1 MQNQEVAEKTV
12 TASAPTSVTKRYENE
27 VATETQLTHWSQVSE
42 GLTTF
47 LKTKSPRE
55 KRVQEPLCYSCKSSA
70 GLKVLQNK
78 MFK

>member
-47 LKTKSPRE
+47 LKTKSPWE
-55 KRVQEPLCYSCKSSA
+55 KRVQEPCAICA
-70 GLKVLQNK
+70 TPLQVSK
-78 MFK
+78 YFKIRCLR